1 MDTEN
6 AVDERQ
12 RAKDVN
18 LVDIGC
24 GRANLGE
31 ASITREVYQRGRG
44 GGGGTG
50 GSMSR
55 DAFCNIL

>member
-12 RAKDVN
+12 RANEVN
-18 LVDIGC
+18 PVDIGC

-31 ASITREVYQRGRG
+31 ASVTREVYQRGRG
-44 GGGGTG
+44 TG
-50 GSMSR
+50 GSMSG

>member
-12 RAKDVN
+12 RANDVN
-18 LVDIGC
+18 PVDIGC

-31 ASITREVYQRGRG
+31 ASVTREVYQRGRG
-44 GGGGTG
+44 GGTG
-50 GSMSR
+50 GSMSIGCQR
-55 DAFCNIL
+55 CIL